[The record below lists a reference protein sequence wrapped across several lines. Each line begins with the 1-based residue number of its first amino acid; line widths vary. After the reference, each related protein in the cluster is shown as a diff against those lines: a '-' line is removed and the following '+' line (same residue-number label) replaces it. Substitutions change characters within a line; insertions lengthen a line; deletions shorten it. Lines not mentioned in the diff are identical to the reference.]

1 MISFASKMKFQ
12 KEMAQKFLVFFFQR
26 IRHQQWQQM
35 TLCLGMSWP
44 EIFGS
49 VETVFIFSIEKSPPM
64 FSCDSKGAWFLRH
77 RSTHFD
83 LAT

>member
-1 MISFASKMKFQ
+1 M
-12 KEMAQKFLVFFFQR
+12 LVFQFQR
-26 IRHQQWQQM
+26 ICHQQWQQM

-64 FSCDSKGAWFLRH
+64 FSCKTIALQSPDSRGVWFLRH